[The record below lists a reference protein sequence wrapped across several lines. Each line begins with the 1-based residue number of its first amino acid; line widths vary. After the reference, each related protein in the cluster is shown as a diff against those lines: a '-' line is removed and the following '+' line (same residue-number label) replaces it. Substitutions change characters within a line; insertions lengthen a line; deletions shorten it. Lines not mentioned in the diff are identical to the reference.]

1 MYFISLCK
9 FELLSSIILARRANF
24 FLISCRSGLL
34 ATNSFKFCLSLNVLI
49 SPSFLSDEFILGFP
63 VGSDCKESACN
74 VGDLGLIPGLGR
86 APGERNCY
94 PPTPVFLPGE
104 FQGQRSLGGYSP
116 WDRKESNMTE
126 LLTLHFKT
134 LS

>member
-1 MYFISLCK
+1 MSVYQRFVIMSPSGVTTTAIVCVCVCVC
-9 FELLSSIILARRANF
+9 ETSII
-24 FLISCRSGLL
+24 
-34 ATNSFKFCLSLNVLI
+34 
-49 SPSFLSDEFILGFP
+49 GFP